1 MAAYKISI
9 DLGNLVLKGVS
20 KDKTGKKKRFKISNR
35 VTTSNDATRQKR
47 KLQVNGR
54 TLYVGDGALQN
65 NIIKCERNH
74 VMDQIL
80 VMIGALTD
88 KKDSVVDVDL
98 ALGLPP
104 KQEFNE
110 SYKKTLIDK
119 VTVGTPIECRIGGD
133 YKQIN
138 IKSLHIYHEGYSA
151 YCHVYDENFA
161 NTTLV
166 VDIGGGT
173 IDACSYALNIDTD
186 EIEPVRV
193 HTIETGA
200 IAFIEELR
208 GYINEDLN
216 GSVPFE
222 TIDDAIRSDGLFRYK
237 GENHDVRKY
246 MHLIKPTIE
255 SVVNNLDTKYGDLNN
270 YQIIPVGGGAKLFTE
285 LAKDKISDLYEVD
298 SEEGFYANAEGYL
311 EQLEEDLEE
320 IGA

>member
-35 VTTSNDATRQKR
+35 VTTSDDANKRKR
-47 KLQVNGR
+47 KLQVDGR
-54 TLYVGDGALQN
+54 TLYIGDGDLQHN
-65 NIIKCERNH
+65 TIKSERNH
-74 VMDQIL
+74 IMDQIL

-88 KKDSVVDVDL
+88 KKDPAVDVDL

-104 KQEFNE
+104 KQVFNE
-110 SYKKTLIDK
+110 SFKKTLIKK
-119 VTVGTPIECRIGGD
+119 VTVGTPIECRVGGD
-133 YKQIN
+133 FKKIH

-186 EIEPVRV
+186 EIEPMKV

-200 IAFIEELR
+200 ITFIEELR

-222 TIDDAIRSDGLFRYK
+222 TIDDAIRLFSSK
-237 GENHDVRKY
+237 
-246 MHLIKPTIE
+246 
-255 SVVNNLDTKYGDLNN
+255 
-270 YQIIPVGGGAKLFTE
+270 
-285 LAKDKISDLYEVD
+285 
-298 SEEGFYANAEGYL
+298 
-311 EQLEEDLEE
+311 
-320 IGA
+320 